1 MYKVYYKFFK
11 GLKTK
16 KIWIIGVIIDDIVY
30 GFGFYLLM
38 IIENVIVY
46 NNSISFM
53 VFIMLKN
60 ICICL

>member
-16 KIWIIGVIIDDIVY
+16 KNWIIGVIIDDIVY

-46 NNSISFM
+46 NINISFM